1 MEDIELKNIWQ
12 SYDRKIEEARVLNLQ
27 SWALNLS
34 CFETIQTQKVKSK
47 LDPLA
52 TFKIWAVALGILWVL
67 FLGVL
72 AYGNHFEN
80 LYFSISVS
88 FIMLF
93 SIIAVVVYIKHII
106 IIKQINYI
114 ENITDTQK
122 KLAQLQVSTIKYTGI
137 LWLQMPF
144 HTTWF
149 WHSKW
154 ILFSSVKFWLIPF
167 PITLLFTVLAIYLYM
182 NINLENMHKKW
193 VRTLMMAGPEYK
205 SVIKAIDFIN
215 EIDAFKK
222 DLA

>member
-1 MEDIELKNIWQ
+1 MKNIWQ

-27 SWALNLS
+27 SWALNLR
-34 CFETIQTQKVKSK
+34 CFETIQTQKAKSK
-47 LDPLA
+47 LDSLV
-52 TFKIWAVALGILWVL
+52 TFKIWAVALGIIWVL
-67 FLGVL
+67 FLGIL
-72 AYGNHFEN
+72 IYGNRFEN
-80 LYFSISVS
+80 PYFGVSVS

-93 SIIAVVVYIKHII
+93 SLIAVVVYIKHII
-106 IIKQINYI
+106 IIKQINYA

-122 KLAQLQVSTIKYTGI
+122 KLAQLQVSTIKFTGI
-137 LWLQMPF
+137 VWLQMPF

-154 ILFSSVKFWLIPF
+154 ILFSSLKFWLIPF
-167 PITLLFTVLAIYLYM
+167 PITLLFTFLAIYLYR

-193 VRTLMMAGPEYK
+193 VRALMMAGPEYK

>member
-12 SYDRKIEEARVLNLQ
+12 SYDRKIDEARVLNLQ

-34 CFETIQTQKVKSK
+34 CFETIQTQKAKSK
-47 LDPLA
+47 LDSLA

-72 AYGNHFEN
+72 VYGNRFEN

-106 IIKQINYI
+106 IIKQINYA

-167 PITLLFTVLAIYLYM
+167 PITLLFTVLAIYLYR

>member
-27 SWALNLS
+27 SWALNLR
-34 CFETIQTQKVKSK
+34 CFETIQTQKAKSK
-47 LDPLA
+47 LDSLV
-52 TFKIWAVALGILWVL
+52 TFKIWAVALGIIWVL
-67 FLGVL
+67 FLGIL
-72 AYGNHFEN
+72 IYGNRFEN
-80 LYFSISVS
+80 PYFGVSVS

-93 SIIAVVVYIKHII
+93 SLIAVVVYIKHII
-106 IIKQINYI
+106 IIKQINYA

-122 KLAQLQVSTIKYTGI
+122 KLAQLQVSTIKFTGI
-137 LWLQMPF
+137 VWLQMPF

-154 ILFSSVKFWLIPF
+154 ILFSSLKFWLIPF
-167 PITLLFTVLAIYLYM
+167 PITLLFTFLAIYLYR

-193 VRTLMMAGPEYK
+193 VRALMMAGPEYK

>member
-27 SWALNLS
+27 SWALNLR
-34 CFETIQTQKVKSK
+34 CFETIQTQKAKSK
-47 LDPLA
+47 LDSLA
-52 TFKIWAVALGILWVL
+52 TFKIWAVVLGILWIL
-67 FLGVL
+67 FLGILV
-72 AYGNHFEN
+72 YGNRFTN

-106 IIKQINYI
+106 IIEQINYA

-122 KLAQLQVSTIKYTGI
+122 KIAKLQLSTLKFTGI
-137 LWLQMPF
+137 IWLQMPF

-154 ILFSSVKFWLIPF
+154 ILFSSLKFWLIPF
-167 PITLLFTVLAIYLYM
+167 PITLLFTLLAIYLYR

>member
-1 MEDIELKNIWQ
+1 MKNIWQ

-27 SWALNLS
+27 SWALNLR
-34 CFETIQTQKVKSK
+34 CFETIQTQKAKSK
-47 LDPLA
+47 LDSLV
-52 TFKIWAVALGILWVL
+52 TFKIWAVVLGILWVL
-67 FLGVL
+67 FLGILV
-72 AYGNHFEN
+72 YGNRFTN

-88 FIMLF
+88 FIILF

-106 IIKQINYI
+106 IIKQINYS

-122 KLAQLQVSTIKYTGI
+122 KLAKLQLSTLKFTGI
-137 LWLQMPF
+137 IWLQMPF
-144 HTTWF
+144 YTTWF

-154 ILFSSVKFWLIPF
+154 ILFSSLKFWLIPF
-167 PITLLFTVLAIYLYM
+167 PITLFFTFLAIYLYR
-182 NINLENMHKKW
+182 NINLENIHEKW

-205 SVIKAIDFIN
+205 SVITAIDFIN